1 MGRVRIHYPAVG
13 EAGQLEMDVLST
25 VQVTS
30 LINMNRD
37 SAFVEDVPFTG
48 GWKAS
53 DYKQLAVSMR
63 GSATVQPIYS
73 SSTVGS
79 LGPGFSSGDSKT
91 SWMTKTVGKGETKT
105 ITFTDEE
112 TMLVSIPY
120 GRTVTMRSNGTL
132 SLSWKFPIGTAY
144 SIAAATDESGI
155 VSAVNDTGNGVG
167 VYYRGDMSN
176 VSLTLT
182 LYGIRE

>member
-1 MGRVRIHYPAVG
+1 MGRVRIHYPGVS

-25 VQVTS
+25 AQVTTLFTS
-30 LINMNRD
+30 D
-37 SAFVEDVPFTG
+37 KASVEDVPFTG
-48 GWKAS
+48 GWKAY
-53 DYKQLAVSMR
+53 DYKRLAVSMR
-63 GSATVQPIYS
+63 GSVTIKPPYS
-73 SSTVGS
+73 SSTSGY
-79 LGPGFSSGDSKT
+79 LGPGFSSGDSKS
-91 SWMTKTVGKGETKT
+91 SWLTKMVGKGETKT

-120 GRTVTMRSNGTL
+120 GRTVTLRSNGTL
-132 SLSWKFPIGTAY
+132 SLSWKFPIGTSY
-144 SIAAATDESGI
+144 SIAAQTDVSGI

-167 VYYRGDMSN
+167 VYRMGDMSN